1 MGLDSLLRG
10 KNNPIKGMAIL
21 NKQNL
26 AAGFSSNIS
35 VQKPNPAVF
44 DYPEKVLQFGTGVLL
59 RGLCDYFIDKANNAG
74 QFKGRVVV
82 VKSTDRPGA
91 DAFTEQDGLF
101 THCIKGIEEGVAIE
115 ETLINASISRTITA
129 ATAWADILAC
139 AQSPDMQVIISN
151 TTEVGIQYHANDP
164 IDTTCPKSFPAKLLA
179 FLVARYNHF
188 KGAPKSGMVI
198 IPTELIINNGDVL
211 KDIVLKL
218 ATDHQLPADFMT
230 WLATENDFCNSL
242 VDRIVPGAPDAE
254 TAASICAEV
263 GYEDKNIIVSEVYR
277 LWAIQGGARVKEIL
291 SFAKADAGVVIAE
304 DIEIYREL
312 KLRLLNG
319 THSLMCGMSY
329 LLGFRLVKDAMANNY
344 LSKLIMNLMLSE
356 LALAIP
362 YKMDFKVAD
371 RFGRAVLDRFKNPF
385 INHKLIDITVQY
397 TTKMRMRNIPLLVNY
412 YKEFG
417 KAPELFAMGFAAYL
431 QFMHAV
437 KEENGKYFGDSNG
450 ELYPINCDYA
460 GYFYGAWKDFN
471 LNQVLADK
479 SLWGEDLSALPGFEA
494 AVQKYI

>member
-1 MGLDSLLRG
+1 MS
-10 KNNPIKGMAIL
+10 IL

-26 AAGFSSNIS
+26 AAGFSSKIK
-35 VQKPNPAVF
+35 VQYPNPAVF

-59 RGLCDYFIDKANNAG
+59 RGLVDYFIDKANNAG
-74 QFKGRVVV
+74 QFKGRIVV

-101 THCIKGIEEGVAIE
+101 TQCIKGIEEGVAIE
-115 ETLINASISRTITA
+115 ETIINASISRTITA
-129 ATAWADILAC
+129 ATAWNEILAC
-139 AQSPDMQVIISN
+139 AKSPDMQVIISN

-164 IDTTCPKSFPAKLLA
+164 IEGACPKSFPAKLVA
-179 FLVARYNHF
+179 FLYARWQHF
-188 KGAPKSGMVI
+188 KGAPNTGMVI
-198 IPTELIINNGDVL
+198 IPTELIINNGDAL
-211 KDIVLKL
+211 REIVFKL
-218 ATDHQLPADFMT
+218 VADHQLPDAFTT
-230 WLATENDFCNSL
+230 WLQQENHFCNSL

-254 TAASICAEV
+254 TAATLYKDL
-263 GYEDKNIIVSEVYR
+263 GYEDKNMLVSEVYR
-277 LWAIQGGARVKEIL
+277 LWAIQGGAKVREVL
-291 SFAKADAGVVIAE
+291 SFAKTDSGVVIAE
-304 DIEIYREL
+304 DIEIHREL

-329 LLGFRLVKDAMANNY
+329 LLGFRLVKDAMANSY

-431 QFMHAV
+431 QFMQAV
-437 KEENGKYFGDSNG
+437 KEENGKYYGDSNG

-460 GYFYGAWKDFN
+460 GYFYEAWKDFD
-471 LNQVLADK
+471 LNKVLSDTK
-479 SLWGEDLSALPGFEA
+479 LWGEDLSALPGFVA

>member
-1 MGLDSLLRG
+1 
-10 KNNPIKGMAIL
+10 MAIL
-21 NKQNL
+21 NKVNL
-26 AAGFSSNIS
+26 ASGFTSKIK
-35 VQKPNPAVF
+35 VQAPNPAVF
-44 DYPEKVLQFGTGVLL
+44 DFPEKVLQFGTGVLL

-74 QFKGRVVV
+74 QFKGRIVL

-101 THCIKGIEEGVAIE
+101 THCIKGIEEGVAVE
-115 ETLINASISRTITA
+115 ETRINASISRTLTA
-129 ATAWADILAC
+129 ATAWQDILAC
-139 AQSPDMQVIISN
+139 AKSADMQVIISN
-151 TTEVGIQYHANDP
+151 TTEVGIQYHPNDP
-164 IDTTCPKSFPAKLLA
+164 IDGTCPKSFPAKLLA
-179 FLVARYNHF
+179 FLLARWNHF
-188 KGAPKSGMVI
+188 EGAAKSGMVI

-211 KDIVLKL
+211 KDILLKL
-218 ATDHQLPADFMT
+218 ATDHQLPTDFIA
-230 WLATENDFCNSL
+230 WLTNENDFCNSL
-242 VDRIVPGAPDAE
+242 VDRIVPGTPDTQTSNA
-254 TAASICAEV
+254 ICADL
-263 GYEDKNIIVSEVYR
+263 GYEDKNLIISEVYR
-277 LWAIQGGARVKEIL
+277 LWAIQGGARVREVL
-291 SFAKADAGVVIAE
+291 SFAKSDAGVVIAE

-319 THSLMCGMSY
+319 THTLMCGMSY
-329 LLGFRLVKDAMANNY
+329 LLGFRLVKDVMANSY
-344 LSKLIMNLMLSE
+344 LSKLVMNLMLSE

-371 RFGRAVLDRFKNPF
+371 RFGRSVLDRFRNPF

-412 YKEFG
+412 YEEFG

-450 ELYPINCDYA
+450 EMYPINCDYA
-460 GYFYGAWKDFN
+460 GYFFEAWKDFD

-479 SLWGEDLSALPGFEA
+479 NLWGADLSALPGFEA

>member
-1 MGLDSLLRG
+1 MPVLT
-10 KNNPIKGMAIL
+10 
-21 NKQNL
+21 KQNL
-26 AAGFSSNIS
+26 AAGFTSTIP
-35 VQKPNPAVF
+35 VQLPNQEVF
-44 DYPEKVLQFGTGVLL
+44 SYPEKVLQFGTGVLL
-59 RGLCDYFIDKANNAG
+59 RGLCDYFIDKANRQG
-74 QFKGRVVV
+74 IFKGRVVL

-101 THCIKGIEEGVAIE
+101 THCIKGIENGVAIE
-115 ETLINASISRTITA
+115 ETVINASISRTLTA
-129 ATAWADILAC
+129 ATEWNAILEL
-139 AQSPDMQVIISN
+139 AQSADMQLIISN
-151 TTEVGIQYHANDP
+151 TTEVGIQYVENDP
-164 IDTTCPKSFPAKLLA
+164 ISGGSPKSFPAKLLA

-188 KGAPKSGMVI
+188 NGSAESGMVI
-198 IPTELIINNGDVL
+198 VPTELIINNGDAL
-211 KDIVLKL
+211 KDIILKL
-218 ATDHQLPADFMT
+218 AADHQLPVTFVT
-230 WLATENDFCNSL
+230 WLNTHNHFCNSL
-242 VDRIVPGAPDAE
+242 VDRIVPGAPDAQ
-254 TAASICAEV
+254 TNAAICADL
-263 GYEDKNIIVSEVYR
+263 GYTDKNLIISEVYS
-277 LWAIQGGARVKEIL
+277 LWAIQGSSRVKDVL

-319 THSLMCGMSY
+319 THTLMCGMSY
-329 LLGFRLVKDAMANNY
+329 LLGFRLVKDVMANSY
-344 LSKLIMNLMLSE
+344 LSKMVMNLMLSE

-371 RFGRAVLDRFKNPF
+371 RFGRSVLDRFRNPF

-397 TTKMRMRNIPLLVNY
+397 TTKMRMRNVPLLVNY

-460 GYFYGAWKDFN
+460 GYFYEACKDFD
-471 LNQVLADK
+471 LKKILADT
-479 SLWGEDLSALPGFEA
+479 SLWGADLSALPGFEQ